1 MGKGVFMREQ
11 IRLSYLEFLII
22 LVVLGVAAKQVLPRV
37 AGASIEEKICSLID
51 GLETMRAHIDLY
63 RAEHG
68 NRLPPSDCFENFET
82 VMTTKVGRYGPYITD
97 IPVNPFNNLKTVRF
111 DGEKAGSGEA
121 GWRFDTKTGAFQ
133 ADNDADYAM
142 L

>member
-1 MGKGVFMREQ
+1 
-11 IRLSYLEFLII
+11 
-22 LVVLGVAAKQVLPRV
+22 
-37 AGASIEEKICSLID
+37 
-51 GLETMRAHIDLY
+51 
-63 RAEHG
+63 
-68 NRLPPSDCFENFET
+68 
-82 VMTTKVGRYGPYITD
+82 MTTKVGRYGPYINK

>member
-1 MGKGVFMREQ
+1 MREQ
-11 IRLSYLEFLII
+11 IRFSYLKFLII
-22 LVVLGVAAKQVLPRV
+22 LVVLGVVAKQTVPRFV
-37 AGASIEEKICSLID
+37 RASTEKKVCSLID

-82 VMTTKVGRYGPYITD
+82 VMTTKVGRYGPYINE
-97 IPVNPFNNLKTVRF
+97 IPVNPFNNLKMIRF
-111 DGEKAGSGEA
+111 DGEEAGSGEA

-133 ADNDADYAM
+133 ADNDADYAT